1 VPTCEIGFRNNKKRI
16 REDGEDERR
25 EGGTT
30 TPLTTPKKRLD
41 FDYRAYRLHNTS

>member
-16 REDGEDERR
+16 REGGEAERR
-25 EGGTT
+25 ES
-30 TPLTTPKKRLD
+30 PLTTPKKRLD